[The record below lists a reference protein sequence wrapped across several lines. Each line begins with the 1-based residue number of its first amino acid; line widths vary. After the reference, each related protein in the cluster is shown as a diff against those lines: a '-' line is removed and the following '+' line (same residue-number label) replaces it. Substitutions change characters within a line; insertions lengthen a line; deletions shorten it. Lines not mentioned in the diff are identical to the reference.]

1 MKTKLIVSVFALV
14 AYLSTAFITPSTQK
28 AISGTYEGTEEF
40 NYVFTVEVK
49 GEKQTMKFQ
58 YASEEVLENYDLDTD
73 EYIGEDFKITYQTSI
88 EVVEDEE
95 GNEEEIEVLTITDLM
110 LNQ

>member
-1 MKTKLIVSVFALV
+1 
-14 AYLSTAFITPSTQK
+14 
-28 AISGTYEGTEEF
+28 
-40 NYVFTVEVK
+40 
-49 GEKQTMKFQ
+49 MKFQ

-88 EVVEDEE
+88 EVVEDED